1 MSKILRGLNEVN
13 AQNYDSDIDYY
24 DALNRRPRGRSE
36 DDYVEPEDPYQDLYR
51 KQDAEMAKYKKEVN
65 VQYVNKE
72 GSAPNGE
79 RYNGAFIV
87 RAKTPYQGDNE
98 IYKFNDAHWGAK
110 KIVDTVKKQPD
121 EQGEPYTTIVY
132 YVDNHKHGYWKP
144 WKDEPPISKGVEFTE
159 EIMREGISQED
170 LADLLFHR
178 LELRYPDVV
187 QRYGHEVVG
196 DIVLDVAGFHE
207 GADELGTS
215 DIGIMIR
222 QIMRKL
228 EDYANE
234 QINELSPQTLASYK
248 TKAGADASA
257 ADKRGDFARGNKR
270 FSGIVRATNK
280 QFANDAKGIKES
292 QTEGEATLA
301 QIARAGDDGYDMI
314 EDGLDGLLGTEAQIM
329 LQDMYNDISIE
340 HRLHPD
346 DDFEQIFDRMMD
358 RIEQDYGVNE
368 SYFDRGD
375 YYNARVGGEYGK
387 GLTPQELGSA
397 DYVSRDG
404 EGPRGRPAKVR
415 GISDKL
421 PVDPFGR
428 TSGAVPRDVG
438 VGKIHR
444 IAGPGD
450 DVDEGMVMGVSSDA
464 SSAGSRVQGEGTQ
477 QMGVGSKVYHPI
489 HGSGKVVKHSTG
501 AGADHW
507 AEVKFVSG
515 DTKKVNRKHLKLEK
529 EQGVTEAEK
538 NPHTSAI
545 GKALYR
551 ALSKQPKLSPQ
562 QVQRNKERWAQR
574 QKEQGNDDMR
584 MNEINEDWQKV
595 NKKDKTD
602 GMSSKAVKAYRRENP
617 GSKLKTAVTTKPSK
631 LKKGSK
637 AAKRRKSF
645 CARMSGMKKAHASAK
660 TKRDPDSPINK
671 ALRRWNCESVE
682 QLHEL
687 MMIAEQKVQALR
699 EAANPA
705 QQAAIAVNMK
715 KKGQKPKSE
724 SAIEKGIV
732 DENLGLPNP
741 GTYEQETAPIKRKG
755 QQERTQSI
763 AFESKK

>member
-24 DALNRRPRGRSE
+24 DALNRRPRRRSE

-144 WKDEPPISKGVEFTE
+144 WRDEPPISKGVEFTE

-187 QRYGHEVVG
+187 KRYGHEVVG

-215 DIGIMIR
+215 DISIMLR

-368 SYFDRGD
+368 SYYDRGD

-421 PVDPFGR
+421 PADPFGR

-450 DVDEGMVMGVSSDA
+450 DVDEGVA
-464 SSAGSRVQGEGTQ
+464 
-477 QMGVGSKVYHPI
+477 
-489 HGSGKVVKHSTG
+489 
-501 AGADHW
+501 
-507 AEVKFVSG
+507 
-515 DTKKVNRKHLKLEK
+515 
-529 EQGVTEAEK
+529 EAEK

-584 MNEINEDWQKV
+584 MDEINEDWQKV

-602 GMSSKAVKAYRRENP
+602 GMSRKAVKAYRRENP

-637 AAKRRKSF
+637 SAKRRKSF

-687 MMIAEQKVQALR
+687 MMIAEQKVKQLR

-741 GTYEQETAPIKRKG
+741 GTYDQETAPIKRKG

>member
-24 DALNRRPRGRSE
+24 DALNRRPRRRSE

-144 WKDEPPISKGVEFTE
+144 WRDEPPISKGVEFTE

-187 QRYGHEVVG
+187 KRYGHEVVG

-215 DIGIMIR
+215 DISIMLR

-368 SYFDRGD
+368 SYYDRGD

-421 PVDPFGR
+421 PADPFGR

-450 DVDEGMVMGVSSDA
+450 DVDEGVA
-464 SSAGSRVQGEGTQ
+464 
-477 QMGVGSKVYHPI
+477 
-489 HGSGKVVKHSTG
+489 
-501 AGADHW
+501 
-507 AEVKFVSG
+507 
-515 DTKKVNRKHLKLEK
+515 
-529 EQGVTEAEK
+529 EAEK

-584 MNEINEDWQKV
+584 MDEINEDWQKV

-602 GMSSKAVKAYRRENP
+602 GMSRKAVKAYRRENP

-637 AAKRRKSF
+637 SAKRRKSF

-741 GTYEQETAPIKRKG
+741 GTYDQETAPIKRKG